1 MSAQLVPGFGDLWPE
16 DPDVQGAWAAA
27 VPLPSAYEIRD
38 AWRDLAAA
46 GGAQWEDSTEEQ
58 RQALAFDAAAAR
70 VHIAEQAARPTDLE
84 VLEAF
89 VAANGG
95 SSLASSLDDVV
106 AHLRRFV
113 YLPRATQYDAVALWV
128 AHTHAIDA
136 CEFSPILNV
145 TSAVMR
151 CGKSRLL
158 EAIEHVVA
166 KPWKAIQPS
175 EPVLFR
181 TIHEDRPTLM
191 LDEADAQFNAAASR
205 RGDTE
210 PVRAI
215 LNAGNRRGTVVP
227 RMVAVG
233 RTFQRQ
239 DFSVFCAKVVA
250 GIGDLPATVVDR
262 AIVVV
267 MERKRSEDRVERLRL
282 RDIERIAEP
291 HRAALARHLEGVRE
305 LVLDDLPDE
314 LDDRAQD
321 GWEPLLAIARLAG
334 RDWPTRALAAA
345 LDLSAARSAHAQ
357 EDPALL
363 LLADARTAVGD
374 DDAVTASQMVERLAA
389 MPESPWSAWRGDKP
403 ITARGVAVLL
413 RRFGIVSRRDRGS
426 SRWHRADFTEAW
438 SRYLDS
444 SATSATNATGSGTT
458 HETTVADE
466 APQVRQQARQADAG
480 HPPHG
485 SPAILLTIADVAVVA
500 DALAVDAQFTQSN
513 TTYVEDAPL
522 CGDCGRR
529 KRAVPGRAA
538 RFVCTFPHGRTGG
551 LA

>member
-1 MSAQLVPGFGDLWPE
+1 MSAMLVPGFDDLP
-16 DPDVQGAWAAA
+16 PDDSDDQGGWAPAM
-27 VPLPSAYEIRD
+27 PLPSAFDIRD
-38 AWRDLAAA
+38 AWRDLEAA

-58 RQALAFDAAAAR
+58 RQGLAFDAAAAR
-70 VHIAEQAARPTDLE
+70 VHLAEQAAGPTDLE
-84 VLEAF
+84 VLDAC

-113 YLPRATQYDAVALWV
+113 YLPRATQYDAVALWA

-227 RMVAVG
+227 RMVATG

-239 DFSVFCAKVVA
+239 DFSVFCAKIVA

-267 MERKRSEDRVERLRL
+267 MERKRAEDRVERLRL
-282 RDIERIAEP
+282 RDIERISTP
-291 HRAALARHLEGVRE
+291 LRDALAR
-305 LVLDDLPDE
+305 
-314 LDDRAQD
+314 D

-334 RDWPTRALAAA
+334 RDWPARALAAA
-345 LDLSAARSAHAQ
+345 LDLSAGRSAHAD

-363 LLADARTAVGD
+363 LLADARTAMGE
-374 DDAVTASQMVERLAA
+374 DDAVTASQLVERLAA
-389 MPESPWSAWRGDKP
+389 MPESPWSSWRGDKS

-413 RRFGIVSRRDRGS
+413 RRFGIASHRDRGS
-426 SRWHRADFTEAW
+426 SRWHRADFAEAW

-444 SATSATNATGSGTT
+444 SATSATSATPGESSN
-458 HETTVADE
+458 ESRVADE
-466 APQVRQQARQADAG
+466 VPHVRQQVRQAETG

-485 SPAILLTIADVAVVA
+485 SPASLLAVADVAVVGSA
-500 DALAVDAQFTQSN
+500 PAVDAVFTQSN

-522 CGDCGRR
+522 CEDCGRR
-529 KRAVPGRAA
+529 MRAVPGQAD
-538 RFVCTFPHGRTGG
+538 RFVCTFPHGRAASLGPDW
-551 LA
+551 AAS